1 MRLFYLFIALLISQA
16 LLAQPDYAPK
26 LETFMQA
33 QVEVNHF
40 NGNVLVAQK
49 GQIRYQK
56 AFGYAN
62 YDTKIPLDL
71 NSVFELGSVS
81 KQFTAMS
88 ILLLKEQGKLHLS
101 DTLRQFFPQLPYH
114 NITIQQLL
122 THTSGLPD
130 HETEMDTRWDH
141 QQVATNAD
149 MIQFLAHYK
158 PPVHFPPGL
167 KYEYS
172 NTGYALLSAIVEK
185 VSGQRWA
192 EFTKQYIFKP
202 LGMNRSRVYVTRR
215 SQGEVIPDYA
225 YGYVYLDSLQRY
237 VLPDRVPQYDLVY
250 YLDGIYGDGGV
261 NSTVGD
267 LYRWDRALK
276 NHTLLSEAT
285 QRAMLSKQVLANAQK
300 QTFYGYGVRLGQ
312 QDNKEIVAH
321 GGSWPGYKNYL
332 TRYIDDDLTIIVLS
346 NNEAEA
352 DKLSISLG
360 AIALGKAVAL
370 PQNRRVIPVDENLLE
385 RYVGTYEF
393 APENKFIL
401 IRDGNRLLVRSRYQP
416 TFELQAETDTRFN
429 APKLFSHLEFIRD
442 NRGQVTRLVEVRD
455 NGQQSE
461 AKKIN

>member
-1 MRLFYLFIALLISQA
+1 MKYFSLLFLISITIQA
-16 LLAQPDYAPK
+16 LAQKEYAQK
-26 LETFMQA
+26 LDEFMQA
-33 QVEVNHF
+33 QVQINAF

-49 GQIRYQK
+49 DHIVYQK
-56 AFGYAN
+56 AFGFAN
-62 YDTKIPLDL
+62 YETKTPLDL

-101 DTLRQFFPQLPYH
+101 NTLRQFFPQLPYH

-141 QQVATNAD
+141 QQVATNQD

-158 PPVHFPPGL
+158 PPVHFQPGL

-172 NTGYALLSAIVEK
+172 NTGYALLSAIVEQ

-192 EFTKQYIFKP
+192 EFTKQSIFKP
-202 LGMNRSRVYVTRR
+202 LGMSRSRVYVTRR

-237 VLPDRVPQYDLVY
+237 VLPDSVPQYDLVY

-285 QRAMLSKQVLANAQK
+285 QRAMLSKQVLINAQK

-312 QDNKEIVAH
+312 QNNKAIVAH

-370 PQNRRVIPVDENLLE
+370 PQKRRVIQVDKNLLE

-393 APENKFIL
+393 DPENKFII
-401 IRDGNRLLVRSRYQP
+401 IRNGNRLVVRSRYQP
-416 TFELQAETDTRFN
+416 TFELQAETDTRFY
-429 APKLFSHLEFIRD
+429 APKLFAHLEFIRD
-442 NRGQVTRLVEVRD
+442 NRGQVTKLVEVRD